1 MTTAVLDVGKTNLKL
16 VLVEGDGRVRHSV
29 TTANR
34 PLAGPP
40 YPHADVEAIWGW
52 FLKELAQAPGRAA
65 IAALVP
71 VAHGASAALLA
82 GEELALPV
90 LDYEHAG
97 PDEVGTEYA
106 ALVDR
111 FAQSLTPEL
120 PQGLNLGRQI
130 LWQQR
135 AFPERF
141 AKVTDILPYP
151 QYWAFRLSG
160 RKASEVT
167 SLGCHTHLWRPRER
181 SFGGLVERAGWR
193 PLMPPLRPAFE
204 PLGTI
209 RPELAGATGLDPAC
223 RVLCGIHDSNASYLR
238 HRARQAPPFTVV
250 SSGTWVI
257 CMAAGGAQDGLD
269 PARDMLANVDVNGD
283 PVPCARFMGGRE
295 FALIAGRESGF
306 AGCDAADLGALIEA
320 GVMALPAFGGG
331 SGPFGGRLGEIVPQ
345 PPHGPRA
352 RAALATLYAALVT
365 DFCLDLL
372 QAQGPL
378 IIEGS
383 FVGNPVFPGLL
394 AALRTEQSVL
404 VSDDATG
411 TAAGAA
417 LLARWPSSAPPAS
430 RDHGPCAALD
440 LEGLDRYRRAWRER
454 SRTASA

>member
-1 MTTAVLDVGKTNLKL
+1 MSRRSG
-16 VLVEGDGRVRHSV
+16 
-29 TTANR
+29 
-34 PLAGPP
+34 AGSC
-40 YPHADVEAIWGW
+40 
-52 FLKELAQAPGRAA
+52 KELAQAPGREA
-65 IAALVP
+65 IATLVP
-71 VAHGASAALLA
+71 VTHGASAALLA

-97 PDEVGTEYA
+97 PDAIGTEYA
-106 ALVDR
+106 ALVDP

-181 SFGGLVERAGWR
+181 TFGGLVERAGWR

-209 RPELAGATGLDPAC
+209 RAEVADSTSLDPTC

-238 HRARQAPPFTVV
+238 HLARQAPPFTVV

-257 CMAAGGAQDGLD
+257 CMAAGGAQGGLD

-331 SGPFGGRLGEIVPQ
+331 SGPFGGRLGEIVPE
-345 PPHGPRA
+345 PPHDPRA
-352 RAALATLYAALVT
+352 RAALATLYTGLVT

-383 FVGNPVFPGLL
+383 FVGNPVFPGCSPRCARSRACWSPTMPPARRRGQRSSPAGRPQRHAR
-394 AALRTEQSVL
+394 AAIMAPVL
-404 VSDDATG
+404 PSISRVSIA
-411 TAAGAA
+411 TAAPGASDPRRPP
-417 LLARWPSSAPPAS
+417 LDHNNRRRKSRPSRLVPAHRRAVPRAGS
-430 RDHGPCAALD
+430 
-440 LEGLDRYRRAWRER
+440 EGLRFRGRC
-454 SRTASA
+454 SRFVNL